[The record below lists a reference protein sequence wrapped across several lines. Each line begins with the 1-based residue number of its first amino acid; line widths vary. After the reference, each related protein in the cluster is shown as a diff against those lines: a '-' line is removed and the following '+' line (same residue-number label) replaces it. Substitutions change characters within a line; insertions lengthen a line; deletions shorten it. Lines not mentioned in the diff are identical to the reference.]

1 MTSTDDQDDG
11 EAASQQDYAERRRS
25 PRSKKV
31 LLSGV
36 IVDLAGRNA
45 HDCQIR
51 DLSADGAQIALSQAL
66 TLKSEQYLLDTRNRS
81 AHRVRVVWANAGRYG
96 LSFLQTYDLRTSLP
110 PELAF
115 LDRVLLE
122 AKMRQILKLIRQG
135 IPADEARTLVGLDG
149 DQLTLF

>member
-1 MTSTDDQDDG
+1 MTAGDQHDDDTTR
-11 EAASQQDYAERRRS
+11 QQDYADRRKS

-51 DLSADGAQIALSQAL
+51 DLSADGAQIALPQELAL
-66 TLKSEQYLLDTRNRS
+66 DSEQYLLDTRNRA
-81 AHRVRVVWANAGRYG
+81 AHRVKVVWTNSGRCG
-96 LSFLQTYDLRTSLP
+96 LSFINSYDLRTTLP
-110 PELAF
+110 AELGF

-135 IPADEARTLVGLDG
+135 MPAKEARTLVGLDG